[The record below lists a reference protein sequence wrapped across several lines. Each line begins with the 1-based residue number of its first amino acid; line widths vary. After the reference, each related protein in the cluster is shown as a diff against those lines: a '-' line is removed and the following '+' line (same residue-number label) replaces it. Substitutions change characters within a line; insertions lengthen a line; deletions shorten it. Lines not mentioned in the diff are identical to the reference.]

1 MLERHLLE
9 SLEAHLGK
17 LVFDVVFVACLDDS
31 EDSGRLRAFLTEV
44 SDLSGKL
51 HFETAPSAT
60 RVPSFRVERR
70 DSIVGVTFAAIPL
83 GHEFTSFVLAVLQ
96 VGGHPPVVSSMMHE
110 AISKIDTDCHFETFV
125 SLSCQ
130 KCPDVVQALNIMAVL
145 NPKITH
151 TTIDGGLF
159 TDEAVDR
166 EIGSV
171 PAIHLNGELFEY
183 GSMSI
188 ENILGRLDS
197 ASLEESNNRISEL
210 EPYDVAI
217 IGGGPAGAAAGL
229 YTARKGLRTV
239 IASDRLGGQLLDTL
253 GIENFVSVPY
263 TEGPRLAAD
272 LEAHLR
278 TSEIELLTSQTVST
292 LEPSAD
298 AGGLHTVVF
307 ASGAQIKAR
316 SVILSTGARWRLLDV
331 PGEQDY
337 LNKGVAFCPHCD
349 GPLFKGKKVAVIGGG
364 NSGVEAAIDLAGL
377 ASHVT
382 VIEYAPELLADA
394 VLQDALQRLD
404 NVAVV
409 LNASTTSI
417 VGNGASVTGMSYE
430 ARDSG
435 KAINIELDGIFVQ
448 IGLIP
453 NTEWL
458 EDTVEMSERGEIVV
472 DMRGSTSLP
481 GVFAAGDCTTE
492 PFKQIIIAMGAGST
506 AALGAFDYLIR
517 NPVNEDSVVVSA

>member
-1 MLERHLLE
+1 MLERHLLD
-9 SLEAHLGK
+9 SLEAHLEK
-17 LVFDVVFVACLDDS
+17 LVFEVVFVASLDDS
-31 EDSGRLRAFLTEV
+31 EDSFRLRSFLTEV
-44 SDLSGKL
+44 SALSRKL
-51 HFETAPSAT
+51 HFETGSSEE
-60 RVPSFRVERR
+60 RVPSFRVERL
-70 DSIVGVTFAAIPL
+70 DSTVGVAFAAIPL

-96 VGGHPPVVSSMMHE
+96 VGGHPPVISSATRE
-110 AISKIDTDCHFETFV
+110 AILKIDTDCHFETFV

-151 TTIDGGLF
+151 TTVDGGLF
-159 TDEAVDR
+159 TDEAVLR

-188 ENILGRLDS
+188 ESILGRLDS

-210 EPYDVAI
+210 KPYDVAI

-229 YTARKGLRTV
+229 YTSRKGLRTV
-239 IASDRLGGQLLDTL
+239 IVTDRLGGQLLDTL

-272 LEAHLR
+272 LETHLR
-278 TSEIELLTSQTVST
+278 TSDIELLTSQTVST
-292 LEPSAD
+292 LQPSSD
-298 AGGLHTVVF
+298 AGGLHTVIF
-307 ASGAQIKAR
+307 ESGAQITAR

-382 VIEYAPELLADA
+382 VIEYAPQLLADA
-394 VLQDALQRLD
+394 VLQDALKRRD

-409 LNASTTSI
+409 VNAATTSI
-417 VGNGASVTGMSYE
+417 VGNGVSVTGLSYE

-435 KAINIELDGIFVQ
+435 KSMSVELDGIFVQ

-458 EDTVEMSERGEIVV
+458 KNTVELSQRGEIIV
-472 DMRGSTSLP
+472 DVRGSTSLP

-517 NPVNEDSVVVSA
+517 NRVNEDSAVVAG